1 MIKLGET
8 TATVIFVQLLD
19 LMLPSAG
26 IKFSWAKWTT
36 HFQLWRPF
44 FEINSLRLLF
54 IFVWAIARLLLLLWV
69 EKRKEDIVFI
79 FPPGLFRLYS
89 YFFLPAFVFV
99 CGAAADWRISCNARA
114 STRPPRRT
122 SYVLVQSSHPPPPF
136 YFLLLP
142 SGTISSRRREIVALA
157 QTCANQDICEKNCR
171 ARLSFVCSVASPPNP
186 VLSYV
191 GVFGLKWTNGGQ
203 ELCAQIFFFFN
214 FFIFFLNSGFKNRF
228 LIICATWGTTG
239 AAVIKHMQ
247 CAQNKRKYLK
257 N

>member
-1 MIKLGET
+1 VAIRYCDSQSTQYDTSVGHPWKFWSVDLIVKYKIRLWYLKRYLLLYPRGVRRGDPFLRST
-8 TATVIFVQLLD
+8 PACYSSRHQDCFYISPRFV
-19 LMLPSAG
+19 S
-26 IKFSWAKWTT
+26 
-36 HFQLWRPF
+36 
-44 FEINSLRLLF
+44 SLLLF
-54 IFVWAIARLLLLLWV
+54 LFICVCVCVWGCCWLTDKLQRAR
-69 EKRKEDIVFI
+69 IN
-79 FPPGLFRLYS
+79 PP
-89 YFFLPAFVFV
+89 
-99 CGAAADWRISCNARA
+99 AAAHQLC
-114 STRPPRRT
+114 T
-122 SYVLVQSSHPPPPF
+122 SSILPPF

-157 QTCANQDICEKNCR
+157 QTCAHQDICEINCR
-171 ARLSFVCSVASPPNP
+171 ARVSFVCSVASPPNP

-191 GVFGLKWTNGGQ
+191 GVFGLKWTVGGQ
-203 ELCAQIFFFFN
+203 ELCAQLFFFFSFFH